1 MATATLNGVDTY
13 YEVQGQGEP
22 VLLVP
27 ASWWPS
33 DTWNV
38 GAVPFLSQRFKT
50 IVFDCRGTGRSGK
63 PKDGYTVEQFSQDC
77 IALLAHLGVSR
88 CHAVGFALG
97 GQVVQAMAIERP
109 DLVAT
114 LTIAA
119 SGAGA
124 KTLAGGP
131 RSLSPDTE
139 REIRD
144 IGFERYIRN
153 YIENDTMA
161 FNPKFYREH
170 PEVVAALADAVWSG
184 QSTVEMFRRHEDARL
199 TWDTLG
205 ESRRGESAGADS
217 LRRRRRREPA
227 RQHAR
232 RNGKASRRD
241 DAWLRIIFD
250 SEHETYDFLG
260 RRRRVGCTAGVSG
273 SPPDWSNAVIFSP
286 RTLQEISAQCLPGVS
301 SVVAF
306 LSLPGERR
314 RRANQKSS
322 RGGSRL
328 YHSGGLVSR
337 RQDERLLR
345 WGRFGRRTDRDACT
359 HGEFGA
365 HRRQRRVFRSSAGRA
380 YDRAARRAVK
390 IDFLPV
396 RQTAAFALRASRSFP
411 TSRRCGE
418 RRSPFRVSAPST
430 IFCCAKR
437 SAGAVSIPHGMSRF
451 SRWVQRTPDLALL
464 SAAPSMRRC

>member
-50 IVFDCRGTGRSGK
+50 IVFDCRGTGRSDK

-119 SGAGA
+119 SGAGT

-139 REIRD
+139 HEIRD

-199 TWDTLG
+199 TWDTLAKAAEVKVPALILCG
-205 ESRRGESAGADS
+205 ADDDVSRRGSTPVGTAKRLAEMTPGCE
-217 LRRRRRREPA
+217 L
-227 RQHAR
+227 
-232 RNGKASRRD
+232 
-241 DAWLRIIFD
+241 
-250 SEHETYDFLG
+250 FLIPNTKHMTFWDG
-260 RRRRVGCTAGVSG
+260 TGGLA
-273 SPPDWSNAVIFSP
+273 A
-286 RTLQEISAQCLPGVS
+286 LQEF
-301 SVVAF
+301 VARH
-306 LSLPGERR
+306 PIG
-314 RRANQKSS
+314 
-322 RGGSRL
+322 
-328 YHSGGLVSR
+328 
-337 RQDERLLR
+337 
-345 WGRFGRRTDRDACT
+345 
-359 HGEFGA
+359 
-365 HRRQRRVFRSSAGRA
+365 
-380 YDRAARRAVK
+380 
-390 IDFLPV
+390 
-396 RQTAAFALRASRSFP
+396 
-411 TSRRCGE
+411 
-418 RRSPFRVSAPST
+418 
-430 IFCCAKR
+430 AKR
-437 SAGAVSIPHGMSRF
+437 
-451 SRWVQRTPDLALL
+451 
-464 SAAPSMRRC
+464 

>member
-119 SGAGA
+119 SGAGT

-199 TWDTLG
+199 TWDTLAKAAEVKMPALILCG
-205 ESRRGESAGADS
+205 ADDDVSRRGSTPVGTAKRLTEMTPGCE
-217 LRRRRRREPA
+217 L
-227 RQHAR
+227 
-232 RNGKASRRD
+232 
-241 DAWLRIIFD
+241 
-250 SEHETYDFLG
+250 FLIPNTKHMTFWDG
-260 RRRRVGCTAGVSG
+260 TCGLVA
-273 SPPDWSNAVIFSP
+273 
-286 RTLQEISAQCLPGVS
+286 LQE
-301 SVVAF
+301 F
-306 LSLPGERR
+306 LVRHPL
-314 RRANQKSS
+314 
-322 RGGSRL
+322 
-328 YHSGGLVSR
+328 
-337 RQDERLLR
+337 
-345 WGRFGRRTDRDACT
+345 
-359 HGEFGA
+359 GA
-365 HRRQRRVFRSSAGRA
+365 TR
-380 YDRAARRAVK
+380 
-390 IDFLPV
+390 
-396 RQTAAFALRASRSFP
+396 
-411 TSRRCGE
+411 
-418 RRSPFRVSAPST
+418 
-430 IFCCAKR
+430 
-437 SAGAVSIPHGMSRF
+437 
-451 SRWVQRTPDLALL
+451 
-464 SAAPSMRRC
+464 